1 VSERSRK
8 AHSRIFGNGDL
19 YYGVSPSGKSEITIN
34 TESGPGVSI
43 MLSLRAS
50 VGALRCPLY
59 DGGVSVK
66 ARRLL
71 ASGNIAGAFE
81 EYHRLAE
88 LGSGKARCVIA
99 YANLLGTRAL
109 PKNSEE
115 AGRIARSAITSEP
128 GFSNYILGCIAMQ
141 EEAWDAT
148 FRHFNLSSK
157 AGFLPALSTAAS
169 LSSRVYR
176 KTNQDLRGAETVLF
190 RAIRKGH
197 VPALLF
203 LAAFYTTGSRG
214 FPKRLLGIVL
224 SPLAIGVLFVA
235 CRVAIFSPRTFFYD
249 PALPSLLR
257 E

>member
-1 VSERSRK
+1 
-8 AHSRIFGNGDL
+8 
-19 YYGVSPSGKSEITIN
+19 
-34 TESGPGVSI
+34 

-50 VGALRCPLY
+50 VRALRCPLY

-66 ARRLL
+66 ARRFF
-71 ASGNIAGAFE
+71 ASGNSVGAFE
-81 EYHRLAE
+81 EYRRLAE
-88 LGSGKARCVIA
+88 LGSGKARCVLA

-109 PKNSEE
+109 PKNIQE
-115 AGRIARSAITSEP
+115 AARIARSATASEP
-128 GFSNYILGCIAMQ
+128 GFSNYILGCISMQ
-141 EEAWDAT
+141 DQNWEVT
-148 FRHFNLSSK
+148 FRHFNLSSR

-176 KTNQDLRGAETVLF
+176 NTDRDLRGAERVLF
-190 RAIRKGH
+190 SAIRKGH

-203 LAAFYTTGSRG
+203 LAAFYITGARG

-224 SPLAIGVLFVA
+224 SPMAIAALFVA

-249 PALPSLLR
+249 PVLPGLLR

>member
-1 VSERSRK
+1 MWYLLMMV
-8 AHSRIFGNGDL
+8 
-19 YYGVSPSGKSEITIN
+19 GKLRASKS
-34 TESGPGVSI
+34 TESETGANL

-50 VGALRCPLY
+50 VRALRCPLY

-66 ARRLL
+66 ARRFF
-71 ASGNIAGAFE
+71 AAGNIVGAFE

-88 LGSGKARCVIA
+88 LGSGKARCVLA

-109 PKNSEE
+109 PKNFDE
-115 AGRIARSAITSEP
+115 AGRIARSATASEP

-141 EEAWDAT
+141 ENNWEVT
-148 FRHFNLSSK
+148 FRHFNLSGK

-176 KTNQDLRGAETVLF
+176 TTDKDLRGAERVLF
-190 RAIRKGH
+190 RTIRRGH

-203 LAAFYTTGSRG
+203 LAAFYLTGSRG

-224 SPLAIGVLFVA
+224 SPIAVGVLFVA
-235 CRVAIFSPRTFFYD
+235 CRVAIFSPRTFFYN
-249 PALPSLLR
+249 PVLPGLLR